1 MTLLKEKAS
10 DHTIFSYLEMLKNK
24 KKLTMRNGSF
34 GLVLIPQSR
43 KYVYRIWADDPA
55 YDEWVKIMI
64 KNQDNLAVPEVF
76 RKVKTITGKFLS
88 GTVQLKVMK
97 MEYLYPLSNTHV
109 ELTDKK
115 TDRILEFPLSV
126 VATMIYR
133 DKSRFLKEYII
144 MDDQLEIQYAD
155 LYSLFGKLSKVAGV
169 VPDFTTYGNIL
180 QRQNGE
186 YVISDPIATTY
197 TNNIV
202 RLPTIKDADYLHMNI
217 PLSVERILR
226 IQSPLARSQAIQKYD
241 FTEDEIKQLMS
252 DPKIKAEVQIELQ
265 RKYGDR
271 AKQYSHL
278 NSISMD
284 DLEGFMKEFY
294 K

>member
-1 MTLLKEKAS
+1 MKLTEKAS

-24 KKLTMRNGSF
+24 KKLTMHNGSF

-43 KYVYRIWADDPA
+43 KYVYRIWVDDPA
-55 YDEWVKIMI
+55 YDEWAKIMI
-64 KNQDNLAVPEVF
+64 KNQDNLAVPEIF

-88 GTVQLKVMK
+88 GTIQLKVMK
-97 MEYLYPLSNTHV
+97 MEYLYPLANTYV

-115 TDRILEFPLSV
+115 TNNILKFPLSM
-126 VATMIYR
+126 VATMMYR

-144 MDDQLEIQYAD
+144 MDDQLESQYED
-155 LYSLFGKLSKVAGV
+155 LYSLFGKLSKVPGV

-202 RLPTIKDADYLHMNI
+202 RLPTIKDDDDLHTSVT
-217 PLSVERILR
+217 LSVERILKIR
-226 IQSPLARSQAIQKYD
+226 SPLARSQAIQKYD

-252 DPKIKAEVQIELQ
+252 DPKIKSEVQMELQ

-271 AKQYSHL
+271 AKQYDHL

-284 DLEGFMKEFY
+284 DLEEFMNEFE

>member
-1 MTLLKEKAS
+1 MKLTEKAS

-24 KKLTMRNGSF
+24 KKLTMHNGSF

-43 KYVYRIWADDPA
+43 KYVYRIWVDDPA
-55 YDEWVKIMI
+55 YDEWAKIMI
-64 KNQDNLAVPEVF
+64 KNQDNLAVPEIF

-88 GTVQLKVMK
+88 GTIQLKVMK
-97 MEYLYPLSNTHV
+97 MEYLYPLVNTYV

-115 TDRILEFPLSV
+115 TDNILKFPLSM

-133 DKSRFLKEYII
+133 NKSRFSKEYII
-144 MDDQLEIQYAD
+144 MDDQLESQYED
-155 LYSLFGKLSKVAGV
+155 LYSLFGKLSKVPGV

-197 TNNIV
+197 INNIV
-202 RLPTIKDADYLHMNI
+202 RLPTIKDDDDLHTNVT
-217 PLSVERILR
+217 LSVDRILR
-226 IQSPLARSQAIQKYD
+226 IRSSLARSQAIQKYD
-241 FTEDEIKQLMS
+241 FTDDEIKQLIS
-252 DPKIKAEVQIELQ
+252 DPKINAEVQIELQ

-271 AKQYSHL
+271 AKQYDHL

-284 DLEGFMKEFY
+284 DLEEFMKQFE